1 MLSGER
7 WNKGLE
13 RLFVLYL
20 FANPILD
27 ILNGMY
33 LYAVRVLG
41 IAQPGWMVSLTPTL
55 LLRMALLLVMGLYIL
70 LNKEYKNILHILL
83 LALVS
88 LLSVTS
94 EIFLGSRYE
103 FFADAQYIA
112 RFAFNIAA
120 LAVFSRLL
128 NVSFSRE
135 EAGRLLR
142 RIFTWTALLMAG
154 SIIGCY
160 VLSSVMPI
168 RLGFFA
174 SADRFGIRG
183 SSGFYYAANE
193 AVAILMLLL
202 PITLSDFFAAGGFK
216 DKKNWPRLIAPAA
229 VMNALLLVGTKTAF
243 VALAA
248 GTFFVLAYQY
258 IRARRTKNRAA
269 SRRCWH
275 LVAISLSLCI
285 VLSLFGMAQT
295 VFSSISRLGSI
306 VEEER
311 TEDSFSYLE
320 DDEQRWAWQN
330 SNPIMRV
337 LLSGREFYLRK
348 AGDSWASDIRT
359 VLFGIGRGT
368 QSHIIEMDLFEML
381 FYYGIIGFIV
391 MWIPYV
397 LRVWKLFR
405 TPGKGLHRMGVLLAL
420 VLTFGY
426 AFIAGHVY
434 FSVTGGFYFVL
445 MILYG
450 EFTFS
455 AEESPAPCETSEL
468 SDPC

>member
-1 MLSGER
+1 MQNSER

-27 ILNGMY
+27 IFNGMY

-41 IAQPGWMVSLTPTL
+41 VAQPGWMVSLTPTL
-55 LLRMALLLVMGLYIL
+55 LLRMALLLVMGWYIL
-70 LNKEYKNILHILL
+70 LNREIKQILWLLL
-83 LALVS
+83 LALVG
-88 LLSVTS
+88 LLSVTC
-94 EIFLGSRYE
+94 EIFLGDRYE

-112 RFAFNIAA
+112 RFAFNIAV
-120 LAVFSRLL
+120 LAVFTRLL
-128 NVSFSRE
+128 NTSFSRE

-160 VLSSVMPI
+160 VLSSVLPI

-202 PITLSDFFAAGGFK
+202 PVMLSDFFSAGGFK
-216 DKKNWPRLIAPAA
+216 DRKNWPRLIAPAA

-248 GTFFVLAYQY
+248 GAIFVLAYQL
-258 IRARRTKNRAA
+258 IHARKTKDRAV

-275 LVAISLSLCI
+275 LVALSLALFI

-295 VFSSISRLGSI
+295 VFSSISRLGNI

-311 TEDSFSYLE
+311 TEDSFNYLE

-330 SNPIMRV
+330 SHPILRV

-348 AGDSWASDIRT
+348 AGESWAADVRT
-359 VLFGIGRGT
+359 ILFGIGRGT

-381 FYYGIIGFIV
+381 FYYGIFGLVV
-391 MWIPYV
+391 MMFPFAHRMLGL
-397 LRVWKLFR
+397 LRS
-405 TPGKGLHRMGVLLAL
+405 PGKGLHRLSILLAL

-455 AEESPAPCETSEL
+455 AEESPAPCETLEL